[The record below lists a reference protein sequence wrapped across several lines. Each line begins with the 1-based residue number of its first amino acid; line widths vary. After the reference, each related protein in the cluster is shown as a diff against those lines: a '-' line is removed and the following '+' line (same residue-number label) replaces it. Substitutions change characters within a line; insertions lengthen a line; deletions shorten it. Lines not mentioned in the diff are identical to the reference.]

1 MDAGQFG
8 TAKAFDYRPEDAH
21 PLVGGSGDRHLG
33 PELGLLPPEPI
44 AAARFRAVKR
54 LGGHAQRHIQFR
66 LPNASMRRELL
77 ALHLTN
83 PERVKADLRSL
94 AEQSR

>member
-1 MDAGQFG
+1 M
-8 TAKAFDYRPEDAH
+8 
-21 PLVGGSGDRHLG
+21 
-33 PELGLLPPEPI
+33 
-44 AAARFRAVKR
+44 KR